1 MLLHCVILVCLVKSA
16 YLRNRARHTE
26 GVKQYATLPRRMIY
40 VVVIRVR
47 SQPDHKH
54 VLVRH
59 IRVTTELALR
69 KGVRKHVESICG
81 L

>member
-1 MLLHCVILVCLVKSA
+1 MRDHHTAVSEAVC
-16 YLRNRARHTE
+16 TE
-26 GVKQYATLPRRMIY
+26 LPGRMIY

-47 SQPDHKH
+47 SQPDHMH